1 MDRRFGHVSK
11 RLEIYEKDGYI
22 VVFEPYYHHGRS
34 LNTLNRTITILIE
47 TQIGIAIQKFGEVRQ
62 GASIAIN
69 ASRHT
74 IDAYCIHYMR
84 YYPHAICGGDD
95 KAVSVIQS
103 IYYFSSMFLL
113 EKPRHIACKEVR
125 EYVWGTKTKRTM
137 YQCIM
142 Y

>member
-1 MDRRFGHVSK
+1 MDRRFGHISK

-22 VVFEPYYHHGRS
+22 IVFEPYIHRGAR
-34 LNTLNRTITILIE
+34 NTLNSFATVVTEI
-47 TQIGIAIQKFGEVRQ
+47 QIGVAIHKFKEYRQ

-74 IDAYCIHYMR
+74 IDAYCIHYMQ
-84 YYPHAICGGDD
+84 YYPHAVCGGDE
-95 KAVSVIQS
+95 KAISVIQR

-113 EKPRHIACKEVR
+113 EKPQHITCKEVR
-125 EYVWGTKTKRTM
+125 EYVWNPKRTM
-137 YQCIM
+137 YQCII